1 MIFCNH
7 LGGTDQDK
15 WMIQYDTAGG
25 MDESGVVA
33 SVEADGTD
41 MYSCSSLKLGTL
53 SDQQNSLLIAGYL
66 KFKAPYPQAND
77 GKELDM
83 AIVHFGWRKKASEAS
98 STTS

>member
-1 MIFCNH
+1 VTDYHLVKRNSKTAQWVRSPNWKKLAEGNGISMIFCNH

-41 MYSCSSLKLGTL
+41 MYFVFLSSSGHFLTNK
-53 SDQQNSLLIAGYL
+53 IAC
-66 KFKAPYPQAND
+66 
-77 GKELDM
+77 
-83 AIVHFGWRKKASEAS
+83 
-98 STTS
+98 